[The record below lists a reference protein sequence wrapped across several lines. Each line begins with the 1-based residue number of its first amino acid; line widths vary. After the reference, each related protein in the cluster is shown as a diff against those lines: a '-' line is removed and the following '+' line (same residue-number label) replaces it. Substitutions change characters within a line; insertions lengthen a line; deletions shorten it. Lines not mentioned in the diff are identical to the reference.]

1 MGFKFLIV
9 ALLAS
14 MFLLGHAYSA
24 KLATSGCG
32 RRSSKARIIG
42 GSEVIANSIPW
53 QVGIYFK
60 GGEKIGCGGTL
71 LSDKHVLSAGH
82 CFVNPRLKASDVVV
96 VVAEHDQT
104 DDSDGT
110 RHKISKY
117 TNHPNFKYL
126 ATGFLY
132 DFSMLHLIEPVELG
146 DLAVPACLPDLRFSG
161 NELVGKKLTV
171 SGWGRINPDSTEK
184 PDLLQSVDVPVISQD
199 ECIKAYEPKRDITD
213 SMICAGYKT
222 GGMDSCQSDS
232 GGPLTYE
239 ENGKSYLIGVV
250 SWGEGCAV
258 PGKPG
263 VYGRVTEALDWINE
277 QLE

>member
-1 MGFKFLIV
+1 MGFKLLIV

-14 MFLLGHAYSA
+14 KFLLGHAYSA

-32 RRSSKARIIG
+32 RRSSKSRIIG
-42 GSEVIANSIPW
+42 GSAVIANSIPW
-53 QVGIYFK
+53 QVGIYRK
-60 GGEKIGCGGTL
+60 GEEKIGCGGTL
-71 LSDKHVLSAGH
+71 LSDKHVLSAAH
-82 CFVNPRLKASDVVV
+82 CFVEPGLKASDIVV

-104 DDSDGT
+104 NNSDGT
-110 RHKISKY
+110 RHEISEY
-117 TNHPNFKYL
+117 TNHPNFVNF
-126 ATGFLY
+126 GSGPVY

-161 NELVGKKLTV
+161 DKLVGKNLTI
-171 SGWGRINPDSTEK
+171 SGWGQIDPYSEEK

-199 ECIKAYEPKRDITD
+199 ECIKAYEDDITD
-213 SMICAGYKT
+213 SMICAGYEK
-222 GGMDSCQSDS
+222 GEMDACHGDS

-239 ENGKSYLIGVV
+239 ENGKSYLIGVS
-250 SWGEGCAV
+250 SWGIGCAV
-258 PGKPG
+258 PGNPG